1 MATPTVA
8 PRCHRCG
15 APLAPDRPS
24 RRDACAACGADVR
37 ACLNCGF
44 YAPGMHGD
52 CREPA
57 AERVAD
63 KERANFCEFFAAGT
77 SASPPH
83 GGKEGDG
90 ARAALEALFR
100 RS

>member
-1 MATPTVA
+1 
-8 PRCHRCG
+8 
-15 APLAPDRPS
+15 
-24 RRDACAACGADVR
+24 
-37 ACLNCGF
+37 
-44 YAPGMHGD
+44 MHGD

-63 KERANFCEFFAAGT
+63 KERANFCEFFAFGT